1 MAHLNTAAFCAQAA
15 ADVGCLK
22 GVKTVL
28 GSMFAAFFFV
38 VVTLW
43 TNFLP
48 EMYKRMNENGS
59 VLEKMFRD
67 FEGCTFVALCCII
80 AVVLWFDKT
89 RSLLFRKVSKL
100 LNQLKRS

>member
-1 MAHLNTAAFCAQAA
+1 
-15 ADVGCLK
+15 
-22 GVKTVL
+22 
-28 GSMFAAFFFV
+28 
-38 VVTLW
+38 
-43 TNFLP
+43 
-48 EMYKRMNENGS
+48 MNEKGS

-67 FEGCTFVALCCII
+67 FKGCSFVALCCII